1 MVTARTD
8 PSAIRIPDG
17 YEIDPDATELF
28 NRRRSFP
35 WTDEPVSLLATKEGD
50 MVLYADQEGNLRHG
64 ELGMGLYFRDTR
76 FLSHYMM
83 LVGGRSPVLLSASAE
98 RAFMSYVDLTNP
110 PLGAGEDA
118 IRAQTINIR
127 RTRVIRDR
135 LYERI
140 RFKNY
145 NASRVRFR
153 TSLTF
158 GSDFDDIFQVRGWIK
173 DRNGVHLRPKITETT
188 LTLGHV
194 GEDGL
199 LRRIEIDFGREPASV
214 EMGLGTVTLH
224 FDMDLVAGQTRSLS
238 LVVEPVIEDQRTE
251 PVGFDVAVH
260 ELRRSYDEWDHSC
273 THIATS
279 NELFNTLLQRGR
291 RDLRALLTETP
302 QGRYIAAGIPWYIAA
317 FGRDSL
323 ITAHQILMLDSG
335 PARDTL
341 RLLASLQ
348 GTKDDP
354 WRDEEPG
361 KILHE
366 IRTGPLS
373 NAGIVPHTPYYG
385 SIDATPLFLVLYGT
399 YFKWTNDR
407 TLAQEL
413 LPNVERALQWIDERG
428 DIDGDGFLEYE
439 RKSERGLDNQGW
451 KDSHDS
457 IVHADGTLA
466 EPPIALV
473 EVQAYVYLAKLR
485 VADVFEAIGRASDA
499 ARLRAEADDLIFDEI
514 ARRRADPRTPERDD
528 VMSVLLQARDEQG
541 RALTDAELRD
551 ELMTLLVAGHE
562 TTATALAWTF
572 DLLVHEPAA
581 MARLEQEIASD
592 RDGPYL
598 DAVIRESLRM
608 RPVLPGVVRKLTAP
622 WTLEGYDLPA
632 GIRVAP
638 NIWLT
643 HHRSDIYPD
652 PEAFRPERFLEQPAD
667 TYSWLPFGGGI
678 RRCLGASFALFEM
691 KTVLPT
697 VLRRVRLTPGAPRR
711 DAIKRRAITFAPEHG
726 AMVVAHD
733 RERGPAVAPG
743 REAAPVAQAE
753 LEPLTRRRVH
763 P

>member
-499 ARLRAEADDLIFDEI
+499 ARLRAEADELRRKFDEAFWMPDEGYYALALDGHKRQVRSITSNPAHGLYCGIMGQERADALASRLLKPDMFSGWGIRTMSKSGAAYNPMSYHNGTVWPHDNAFIAAGLKRYRHHKQTNRIATAIFDAASFVEYM
-514 ARRRADPRTPERDD
+514 RLPELFCGFTRRTPNQP
-528 VMSVLLQARDEQG
+528 VAYPVACSPQAWAAGSPFLLLQAMLGLSAVAQDNL
-541 RALTDAELRD
+541 LTINMPFLPPWLEWVELRNLRVGD
-551 ELMTLLVAGHE
+551 STISLVFRREGEMTGFSLLAKEGSV
-562 TTATALAWTF
+562 
-572 DLLVHEPAA
+572 
-581 MARLEQEIASD
+581 R
-592 RDGPYL
+592 
-598 DAVIRESLRM
+598 VIME
-608 RPVLPGVVRKLTAP
+608 
-622 WTLEGYDLPA
+622 E
-632 GIRVAP
+632 
-638 NIWLT
+638 
-643 HHRSDIYPD
+643 
-652 PEAFRPERFLEQPAD
+652 
-667 TYSWLPFGGGI
+667 
-678 RRCLGASFALFEM
+678 
-691 KTVLPT
+691 
-697 VLRRVRLTPGAPRR
+697 
-711 DAIKRRAITFAPEHG
+711 
-726 AMVVAHD
+726 
-733 RERGPAVAPG
+733 
-743 REAAPVAQAE
+743 
-753 LEPLTRRRVH
+753 
-763 P
+763 